1 MENRLK
7 LTDIFEVSL
16 LQELQDRFF
25 ETTGISC
32 GISDANGVAIT
43 EHRSCNHLC
52 NDIIKKSPIGLAR
65 CQECD
70 KCGTQMVKEKGKTS
84 IYTCHAGLLDFTAPI
99 VVEGQL
105 IGCFLGG
112 QILPE
117 KIDEESARKTAM
129 EIGVD
134 PEEYLAAAKTLN
146 ICSAERLESSA
157 NFLYCIGN
165 MLSHIAYKKYHIQL
179 ANTQIERE
187 ANMKSDFLANMS
199 HEIRTP
205 MNAVIGM
212 AEMALR
218 EELPPAAREYINQ
231 IKTAGNSLLTII
243 NDILDFSKISAGK
256 MDINMV
262 EYEPLS
268 SINDIAN
275 ILMTRIGKKNLELI
289 IDYDPNIPYQL
300 MGDNNRIKQVVM
312 NLANNAVKFTK
323 EGQVTVKITS
333 TQKSEREV
341 ILHFSVSDTG
351 IGIKEE
357 DLGKL
362 FQSFQQVDSK
372 RNRNIEGSGLGL
384 AISKQLVTLMN
395 GKIWL
400 ESEYG
405 KGSTFSFE
413 IPQLVLKD
421 NPSIEIQDASQSVA
435 ILCENPY
442 LIDSLHRDLTRFGI
456 HHIDITSS
464 SHPDSLVDEKID
476 ICFIDLPLFS
486 DKLKEHIEQQPSIT
500 FILMV
505 GFDTSLE
512 YNIPNLVVVK
522 KPLYSLNIGAILN
535 HRNLYMDYDPA
546 REQQFTF
553 IAPEADILIVD
564 DNEVN
569 LSVAAGLM
577 KPLQMNIETALSGKE
592 AITKISAKHY
602 DMIFMDHMMPE
613 LDGIETTHIIRRF
626 HEEYNDVP
634 IIALTANV
642 VEEMRSMFLCEGMND
657 FLAKPIEFP
666 VLVSKLRQWLPK
678 EKIQMISPEEAKKF
692 PSSDSAPSNT
702 NYTITEDIEGIDIPL
717 ALHYLGS
724 ESLFWEILQGF
735 YKAIVKKADALEAFY
750 ENEDWEHY
758 TIDVHA
764 LKSASKQIGATV
776 LSEMAEKLEKAGREK
791 NVAYIK
797 ENTPALL
804 EKYRGYQA
812 ILQPYCQD
820 ENEPQVS
827 KKTYSLPTL
836 NGLFSAAREALDN
849 LDMDQMEE
857 ILTELLQYE
866 FPEDQQSLCSQLSD
880 AVDVLD
886 ADACENI
893 ITAWEQLLS

>member
-1 MENRLK
+1 MEKTLK

-16 LQELQDRFF
+16 LQQLQDSFF
-25 ETTGISC
+25 ELTGISC

-43 EHRSCNHLC
+43 EHRSCNPLC
-52 NDIIKKSPIGLAR
+52 NGIIKKTPVGLKR

-70 KCGTQMVKEKGKTS
+70 KRATEMVKVDGKACVH
-84 IYTCHAGLLDFTAPI
+84 TCHAGLLDFTAPI

-112 QILPE
+112 QVLQ
-117 KIDEESARKTAM
+117 EEMKEENARKTAL
-129 EIGVD
+129 EIGAD
-134 PEEYLAAAKTLN
+134 PEDFIAATKELPICGANYLKNA
-146 ICSAERLESSA
+146 A

-165 MLSHIAYKKYHIQL
+165 MLSDMAYTKYSIQC
-179 ANTQIERE
+179 ASTEIERE

-218 EELPPAAREYINQ
+218 EDLPPAAREYIHQ

-268 SINDIAN
+268 IINDITN
-275 ILMTRIGKKNLELI
+275 IIMTRIKKKNLELI

-300 MGDNNRIKQVVM
+300 MGDSNRIKQVVM
-312 NLANNAVKFTK
+312 NLTNNAVKFTK
-323 EGQVTVKITS
+323 EGRVTLKIYCTPKPE
-333 TQKSEREV
+333 TREV
-341 ILHFSVSDTG
+341 ILHVSVNDTG

-405 KGSTFSFE
+405 VGSTFSFD
-413 IPQLVLKD
+413 IPQIILKE
-421 NPSIEIQDASQSVA
+421 NPSIEIHDTTQKVA
-435 ILCENPY
+435 ILSDNTY
-442 LIDSLHRDLTRFGI
+442 VTQSLEKDLERFGI
-456 HHIDITSS
+456 EYTTLSPTSPLDAMS
-464 SHPDSLVDEKID
+464 NMGIN

-486 DKLKEHIEQQPSIT
+486 NEIKDFIEEHPSTT
-500 FILMV
+500 FIIMV
-505 GFDTSLE
+505 DFNTSLD
-512 YNIPNLVVVK
+512 YNISNLIVVK

-535 HRNLYMDYDPA
+535 HRNLYLDYDP
-546 REQQFTF
+546 EQEQDFNF
-553 IAPEADILIVD
+553 IAPTADVLIVD

-577 KPLQMNIETALSGKE
+577 KPLQMNIDTALSGKE
-592 AITKISAKHY
+592 AIDKISIKHY
-602 DMIFMDHMMPE
+602 DVVFMDHMMPE

-642 VEEMRSMFLCEGMND
+642 MEEMRSMFLCEGMND

-666 VLVSKLRQWLPK
+666 VLVSKLRQWLP
-678 EKIQMISPEEAKKF
+678 EDKIQTPSEEEKKAFASSEEIS
-692 PSSDSAPSNT
+692 STNT
-702 NYTITEDIEGIDIPL
+702 ILDDIEGLDIPL
-717 ALHYLGS
+717 ALHYLGN
-724 ESLFWEILQGF
+724 EKLFWEILNSF
-735 YKAIVKKADALEAFY
+735 YKSIFPKADALESFFRD
-750 ENEDWEHY
+750 ENWENY

-764 LKSASKQIGATV
+764 LKSASKQIGATK
-776 LSEMAEKLEKAGREK
+776 LSELAASLEQAGHEK
-791 NVAYIK
+791 NTAFIK
-797 ENTPALL
+797 ENTNLLL
-804 EKYRGYQA
+804 EQYRHYHA
-812 ILQPYCQD
+812 ILQPYC
-820 ENEPQVS
+820 EKNEVDNSP
-827 KKTYSLPTL
+827 KIA
-836 NGLFSAAREALDN
+836 FSAEAVLSLFATAKEALED
-849 LDMDQMEE
+849 LDLDQMED
-857 ILTELLQYE
+857 IISDLLQYDY
-866 FPEDQQSLCSQLSD
+866 PEEQQKLCSQLREAIEVMD
-880 AVDVLD
+880 VDT
-886 ADACENI
+886 CESI
-893 ITAWEQLLS
+893 IDEWELLLS